1 MRVPLVDLAALE
13 AMVAED
19 ALAAVASLAR
29 KGQFVLGPRVEAFE
43 KWLAVA
49 CGTRHAV
56 GVASGTDAIELGLR
70 ALGVGPEDAVVT
82 PAFSFIAAA
91 EAIAAAGARPVFCDV
106 DLDTML
112 ATDRTVG
119 EAMGRARR
127 AGLRVR
133 AVVPV
138 HLFGRCAPLSE
149 LAAIAQREGLALVE
163 DAAQAL
169 GARDDAGR
177 PAGSVGDAGCFSFFP
192 TKNLGAWGD
201 AGAVVTS
208 SEHIATSAR
217 RLRAHGAVAPH
228 VHASLGRNSRLDA
241 LQATVLL
248 AKVRHL
254 GAWQEARTRVAA
266 RYIAHLDRLPL
277 VVPRS
282 PEPPAIHA
290 WNAFVVRVPGDRDSL
305 AAWLRERGI
314 ETRVYYPVPIHRQE
328 CFRALNEPEL
338 PHAEEACRTAL
349 ALPLFPT
356 MTQEQQE
363 RVIDQVTRFFEHR

>member
-1 MRVPLVDLAALE
+1 
-13 AMVAED
+13 
-19 ALAAVASLAR
+19 
-29 KGQFVLGPRVEAFE
+29 
-43 KWLAVA
+43 
-49 CGTRHAV
+49 
-56 GVASGTDAIELGLR
+56 
-70 ALGVGPEDAVVT
+70 
-82 PAFSFIAAA
+82 
-91 EAIAAAGARPVFCDV
+91 
-106 DLDTML
+106 
-112 ATDRTVG
+112 
-119 EAMGRARR
+119 
-127 AGLRVR
+127 
-133 AVVPV
+133 
-138 HLFGRCAPLSE
+138 
-149 LAAIAQREGLALVE
+149 
-163 DAAQAL
+163 
-169 GARDDAGR
+169 
-177 PAGSVGDAGCFSFFP
+177 
-192 TKNLGAWGD
+192 
-201 AGAVVTS
+201 VVTS